1 MEAHT
6 PASPH
11 IMFSFSKSLASTAIG
26 FAEQE
31 GLLSLDDRLVDIF
44 PEKVPENPG
53 ENLKKKATVRHLLM
67 MGCGHES
74 EIPNMGIDDP
84 DWISAFS
91 CPSLR
96 V

>member
-1 MEAHT
+1 MGLKCTASCCCHGKSVRRGWWKPYT

-53 ENLKKKATVRHLLM
+53 ENLKKSHGA
-67 MGCGHES
+67 S
-74 EIPNMGIDDP
+74 SSDDG
-84 DWISAFS
+84 
-91 CPSLR
+91 LR
-96 V
+96 P